1 MDHNEKEAEELTPE
15 HRTLDDLDNAE
26 KKGQQSKKH
35 SNGGFQIKISKNIWR
50 ASLTFVKHFT
60 RACLHIVKFLSELAV
75 FFAKITHQIIV
86 LIVAFVAFLLAL
98 LK

>member
-1 MDHNEKEAEELTPE
+1 MDHNEKAAEELTPE
-15 HRTLDDLDNAE
+15 HRTLDDLDNTE
-26 KKGQQSKKH
+26 KTGQQPKKH
-35 SNGGFQIKISKNIWR
+35 SNGFQIKISKNIWR
-50 ASLTFVKHFT
+50 AILTFVKHFT
-60 RACLHIVKFLSELAV
+60 RACMHTVKFLSELAI